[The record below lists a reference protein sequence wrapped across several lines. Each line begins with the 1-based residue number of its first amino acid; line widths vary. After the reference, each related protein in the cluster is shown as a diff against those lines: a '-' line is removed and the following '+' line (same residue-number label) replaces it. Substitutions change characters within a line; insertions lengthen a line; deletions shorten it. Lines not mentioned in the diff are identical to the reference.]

1 MISSRLSNM
10 RVVRSAAGGSIVA
23 SRWNRGIHTRTA
35 LDGRKLFQTTK
46 EQRRSLF
53 IQTDSTPNPES
64 IKFVPSG
71 KEVLGESDSN
81 NGFYATKS
89 DKSEISRSPLCK
101 LIFSIEGVK
110 SVYLGSD
117 FITVTKYAESHWM
130 HLQPE
135 VFSAIMDHYNSGKPV
150 LTDAPEIT
158 DTTIFEDD
166 DEVVALIK
174 ELLEQRIRPAV
185 QEDGGDIR
193 YVEFDEPSGL
203 VRVSLA
209 GSCVGC
215 PSSMGTLKNGVE
227 NMLMHYI
234 PEVTGVEAVDND
246 NDDGDAVGEVEE
258 EKKLKSYEE
267 RLAAA
272 GIPFSD

>member
-1 MISSRLSNM
+1 MMKRTAYSLFERAIKHQSGRQ
-10 RVVRSAAGGSIVA
+10 
-23 SRWNRGIHTRTA
+23 SRWGIHA
-35 LDGRKLFQTTK
+35 YAASDGRSLSKITK

-64 IKFVPSG
+64 IKFLPAG

-81 NGFYATKS
+81 NGFYATQG
-89 DKSEISRSPLCK
+89 DKSEIGRSPLCK

-130 HLQPE
+130 HLQPQ

-158 DTTIFEDD
+158 DTTIFDDD

-174 ELLEQRIRPAV
+174 ELLEQRVRPAV

-193 YVEFDEPSGL
+193 YVEFDEASGL

-215 PSSMGTLKNGVE
+215 PSSLGTLKNGVE

-234 PEVTGVEAVDND
+234 PEVTGVEAVEDD
-246 NDDGDAVGEVEE
+246 IDDGNTADQVEE
-258 EKKLKSYEE
+258 KKKLKSYEE

-272 GIPFSD
+272 GIPFSE